1 MPLLGCSSFL
11 MVLLSSIAPIPGVA
25 HVGQEYKRCLFVARF
40 PAQPRNQKAGCR
52 RPTSIR
58 RKQIA
63 TIRIPPKSKTMS
75 PMLNSPSRAW
85 SANSGNRVCKVPP
98 CHIGL
103 AGCTEDGIPITG
115 IDPALVFVTRA
126 FIPSPQSI
134 SKTPV
139 RTAGDRTARN
149 TSHRIAQEAH
159 SQIAGCSIHAK

>member
-1 MPLLGCSSFL
+1 MTVVSGMR
-11 MVLLSSIAPIPGVA
+11 MVAVPIATTDESNFADTYQTNMNLETTHKTGWD
-25 HVGQEYKRCLFVARF
+25 R
-40 PAQPRNQKAGCR
+40 PR
-52 RPTSIR
+52 SIR

-63 TIRIPPKSKTMS
+63 TIRMPPKSKTMS
-75 PMLNSPSRAW
+75 PMLNSPSCAW

-139 RTAGDRTARN
+139 RTTGDRTARN
-149 TSHRIAQEAH
+149 TSHRIAQDAH